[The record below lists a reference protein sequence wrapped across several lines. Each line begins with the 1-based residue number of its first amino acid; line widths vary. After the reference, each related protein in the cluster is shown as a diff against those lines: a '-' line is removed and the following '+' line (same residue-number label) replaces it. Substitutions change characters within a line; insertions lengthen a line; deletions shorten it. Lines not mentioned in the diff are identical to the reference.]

1 VIFKLFQ
8 SDKVRYLLAGA
19 WNTAFGYGL
28 GVGFYLL
35 LSDRLHTAII
45 ALLVNIV
52 AITISFVSYKIY
64 VFKTSGN
71 WIREYLRAWVV
82 YGNIAVLSIGLLWI
96 FVDIMQINIW
106 LAQALTILSTV
117 VISYFGHKKFTFK

>member
-1 VIFKLFQ
+1 VIFKLSQ

-19 WNTAFGYGL
+19 WNTAFGYGV
-28 GVGFYLL
+28 GIGFYLL
-35 LSDRLHTAII
+35 LSDRFHTAII
-45 ALLVNIV
+45 ALLVNVV
-52 AITISFVSYKIY
+52 AITMSFVSYKIY

-71 WIREYLRAWVV
+71 WAGEYLRAWVV
-82 YGNIAVLSIGLLWI
+82 YSNIALLGIGLLWI

-106 LAQALTILSTV
+106 LAQALSILSAV

>member
-1 VIFKLFQ
+1 MIFQLLQ
-8 SDKVRYLLAGA
+8 SDKSRYLLAGA

-35 LSDRLHTAII
+35 LSEHLHTAII
-45 ALLVNIV
+45 ALLVNVV
-52 AITISFVSYKIY
+52 AITMSFVSYKIF
-64 VFKTSGN
+64 VFKTLGN
-71 WIREYLRAWVV
+71 WVIEYLRAWVV

-106 LAQALTILSTV
+106 LAQALTIMSTV